1 MSSHRLHRIPFHHM
15 LLAVLLTVLPVFSTT
30 GCNFAEKAD
39 TLKDDIIN
47 ITLEQVAMQ
56 LENSLNQELGA
67 IQVNT
72 PQVINSKGE
81 VDWELL
87 KQTELGNY
95 VFYSMGSYEFRAVLT
110 GDGIFRIER
119 TNFAT
124 GETFAYAEFNATIA
138 DGKFDVSVK

>member
-1 MSSHRLHRIPFHHM
+1 MLFYRKLSVGLMVALLISS
-15 LLAVLLTVLPVFSTT
+15 AT
-30 GCNFAEKAD
+30 GCTLSEKAD

-47 ITLEQVAMQ
+47 ITLEQVAIQ
-56 LENSLNQELGA
+56 LENSLNQELGV

-72 PQVINSKGE
+72 PQVINSKGQ

-110 GDGIFRIER
+110 GDGVFRIER
-119 TNFAT
+119 TNFAS
-124 GETFAYAEFNATIA
+124 GETYAYAEFHARIA
-138 DGKFDVSVK
+138 DGKFEVSVK